1 MDYANSVLVYIVLGL
16 ICNPYSGYLDKIAML
31 TLDTQ
36 NKIAM
41 QCLPLTLD
49 EIEMPTLDN

>member
-16 ICNPYSGYLDKIAML
+16 ICNPYSGYMDKI
-31 TLDTQ
+31 DTQ